1 MPILVLGLGN
11 ILLSDEGVGVRVI
24 EALQERWTVPDGV
37 SVVDGGTC
45 GMDMLDI
52 IASHD
57 TLIVVDAVKTGA
69 PPATVVRLTGDAVPA
84 FFKGKLSPHQL
95 GLSDLLATLRL
106 HGEEPKTLVLFG
118 CVPERMEVR
127 LDLSP
132 AVAARVPDLVDRVV
146 AELRALGAAPHP
158 NAGAHGDGEYT

>member
-1 MPILVLGLGN
+1 MSILVLGLGN
-11 ILLSDEGVGVRVI
+11 ILMSDEGIGVRVV
-24 EALQERWTVPDGV
+24 EAFARDWTVPGQV

-57 TLIVVDAVKTGA
+57 ALVVVDAVRTGA
-69 PPATVVRLTGDAVPA
+69 PPATLVRLTGDEVPA

-106 HGEEPKTLVLFG
+106 QGQAPKTLVLIG
-118 CVPERMEVR
+118 CVPACMEVR
-127 LDLSP
+127 LDLSA
-132 AVAARVPDLVDRVV
+132 AVAARVPELVGMVV
-146 AELRALGAAPHP
+146 AALTELGAPPSPAS
-158 NAGAHGDGEYT
+158 TV

>member
-11 ILLSDEGVGVRVI
+11 ILMSDEGVGVRVV
-24 EALQERWTVPDGV
+24 EALEQRWCMPEGV
-37 SVVDGGTC
+37 NVVDGGTC
-45 GMDMLDI
+45 GMDMLDL

-57 TLIVVDAVKTGA
+57 TLVVVDAVKTGA
-69 PPATVVRLTGDAVPA
+69 PPATVVRLSGDAVPA

-106 HGEEPKTLVLFG
+106 QGEAPETLVLFG

-132 AVAARVPDLVDRVV
+132 AIAARVPDLVDRVV
-146 AELRALGAAPHP
+146 AELTALGAAPRP
-158 NAGAHGDGEYT
+158 RETIGDGHN